1 MNISQSEYGVAY
13 RNDAEFFECIAEL
26 LELSDV
32 QQLSNFAQH
41 CKTNRLEH
49 SLNVAYYSYKIC
61 KRLGLDYRSAARAGV
76 LHDLFLY
83 DWRKEK
89 QPEGNHAKAH
99 PRVALRN
106 AEKIADLNKVE
117 KDAIVKHMW
126 PLTVRP
132 PRYKESMIVSMA
144 DKYSACYEVAVQISG
159 KLQRKAGKLKKLMT
173 GEVFAR

>member
-1 MNISQSEYGVAY
+1 MSIRQSDFGVEYKH
-13 RNDAEFFECIAEL
+13 DTEFFNCISEL
-26 LELSDV
+26 LEISDV

-41 CKTNRLEH
+41 FKTNRLQH
-49 SLNVAYYSYKIC
+49 SLNVAYYSYRIC

-106 AEKIADLNKVE
+106 AERIADLNKVE

-144 DKYSACYEVAVQISG
+144 DKYSACYEIALQISS
-159 KLQRKAGKLKKLMT
+159 KLQKKAGKFKKFMT